1 MTAPV
6 LTQPD
11 YEFVR
16 GFVRDRAAIVLE
28 GDKQYLVEA
37 RLTPLAT
44 KAGLGGVGQLIAK
57 VRNEQHGPLAAR
69 VVEAMTT
76 NETSWFR
83 DVAPFEAFKSTVL
96 PGIVQARQA
105 TRRINIWCAAA
116 SSGQE
121 PYSLAMIIEKAFPQL
136 AGWEI
141 KLWACD
147 ISDAMVERIKAGRYS
162 QLEVNR
168 GLPATYLSCFRR
180 SGLEFEIDE
189 RFRKQVHP
197 FTMNLATHW
206 PGWLPKFDIVFIRNV
221 LIYFDVPTKREIFR
235 KVRTHLATDGVMFLG
250 GAESTLN
257 LDDAFERVPM
267 AQASCYRL
275 KAR

>member
-1 MTAPV
+1 MTAPA

-37 RLTPLAT
+37 RLAPLAA
-44 KAGLGGVGQLIAK
+44 KAGLGGLGQLIAK
-57 VRNEQHGPLAAR
+57 VRTEQHGPLASR

-83 DVAPFEAFKSTVL
+83 DVAPFEALKSTVL
-96 PGIVQARQA
+96 PAIIKARQA
-105 TRRINIWCAAA
+105 SRRINIWCAAA

-121 PYSLAMIIEKAFPQL
+121 PYTIAMLLEKSFPQL
-136 AGWEI
+136 AGWDVRI
-141 KLWACD
+141 SACD
-147 ISDAMVERIKAGRYS
+147 LSEAMVERIKAGRYS

-189 RFRKQVHP
+189 RFRRQVQP
-197 FTMNLATHW
+197 FSMNLANAW
-206 PGWLPKFDIVFIRNV
+206 PGWLPTFDIVFIRNV

-235 KVRTHLATDGVMFLG
+235 KVRSHLAADGVMFLG

-257 LDDAFERVPM
+257 LDDAFERVPL

-275 KAR
+275 KAK